1 MAEYL
6 LYKRLF
12 YSITLLM
19 FLLRLVWY
27 LKGMLEIAGQYS
39 YGLSLI
45 LSLSNA
51 QITPPY
57 TG

>member
-1 MAEYL
+1 MAKYF

-12 YSITLLM
+12 YSITLLT

-27 LKGMLEIAGQYS
+27 LEGMLEIAGQYNC
-39 YGLSLI
+39 GLSLI
-45 LSLSNA
+45 LLLSNA